1 MKNNIIYSFSILIIE
16 IGLLL
21 QWFTLRRITMIMFY
35 LLFAL
40 STSMIICLI
49 PNIII
54 IAIVGFINGWYIAKF
69 ILWNFKKEDH
79 EFNT

>member
-1 MKNNIIYSFSILIIE
+1 
-16 IGLLL
+16 
-21 QWFTLRRITMIMFY
+21 MIMFY